1 MYGQSR
7 MVDQKVAL
15 RGYGTTTRLLHWLT
29 VLLVFSTIPV
39 GATMVQEGLARSIQD
54 PLYIYH
60 KNVGVLILLVVLAR
74 LAVRVASPP
83 PPLPDFLPRWQKRV
97 AATNHALLYLL
108 LVVMAVSGYVR
119 VRAGGFPVETLDAL
133 GLPPLVPR
141 SKPLE
146 ETAQAVHATTRF
158 LLVAF
163 ILLHVGA
170 AMQHALVHRDGVF
183 RRMWPPYRK

>member
-1 MYGQSR
+1 
-7 MVDQKVAL
+7 MVDNRLAL
-15 RGYGTTTRLLHWLT
+15 RGYGTTARLLHWLT
-29 VLLVFSTIPV
+29 VLLVFTTIPV
-39 GATMVQEGLARSIQD
+39 AATMLQEGLARSIQD

-83 PPLPDFLPRWQKRV
+83 PPLPDFLPRWQKR
-97 AATNHALLYLL
+97 AAAVSHAMLYLL

-133 GLPPLVPR
+133 GVPPLVPR

-146 ETAQAVHATTRF
+146 EAAQGVHASTVVV
-158 LLVAF
+158 LIGF

-183 RRMWPPYRK
+183 RRMWPPYRR